1 MPVHIARRLA
11 ALQEEVQQAYESGY
25 KAGYTAGVKV
35 QVNVGVDMS
44 SSRQQ
49 QQLTQRQQ
57 PTAASGSS
65 TTNNSSSSSSGQS
78 SETAAAD
85 SLARSAVKGLVW
97 RLFSTTATMGIA
109 LLVLHDVLQVEDA
122 LKLGALEFTV
132 KFMLYFMHER
142 LWATVKFL

>member
-1 MPVHIARRLA
+1 MHH
-11 ALQEEVQQAYESGY
+11 ALFQHKFHTVCMGMCLLQSGY

-78 SETAAAD
+78 SEVSVRPGTEAGSDIPIAVILCSAFCTSMVATWNLKVPADCSRLEMRLSAAV
-85 SLARSAVKGLVW
+85 SGINTSRGCIEW
-97 RLFSTTATMGIA
+97 RLR
-109 LLVLHDVLQVEDA
+109 H
-122 LKLGALEFTV
+122 
-132 KFMLYFMHER
+132 
-142 LWATVKFL
+142 